1 MGNSTQDLFDAAVPR
16 SIPGNHKKSMINGIS
31 RQRATHSVPQPA
43 AGCSVMFWI
52 DRVLI
57 SLAAMLFLMM
67 VTAQLYIYFG
77 IYNGN
82 S

>member
-1 MGNSTQDLFDAAVPR
+1 MGNSTQDLSDAAVPR
-16 SIPGNHKKSMINGIS
+16 SIPGINKKNMINDMSIQS
-31 RQRATHSVPQPA
+31 AANSVPQPA
-43 AGCSVMFWI
+43 VGCSGAFWI
-52 DRVLI
+52 DLVLI

-67 VTAQLYIYFG
+67 VTAQLCIYFG